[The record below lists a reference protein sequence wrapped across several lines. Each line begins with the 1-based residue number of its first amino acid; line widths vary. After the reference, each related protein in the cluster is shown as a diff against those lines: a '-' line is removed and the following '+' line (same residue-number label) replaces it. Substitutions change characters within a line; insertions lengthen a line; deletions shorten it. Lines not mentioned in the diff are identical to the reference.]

1 MGTTEAGSGTAST
14 ARRGTKVRIGV
25 GLGTATTAA
34 TGAGY
39 LALVDRLE
47 ALRFDSLWLSERV
60 SGPAP
65 DPLVALAAAAG
76 RTERLKFGTSVL
88 VVPGRNPV
96 VLAKQ
101 MATLDVLSGGRF
113 LPAVGLGA
121 VDPVEQQAFGVRREE
136 RGRRL
141 DEALGLIR
149 SLWSGQPVTHHGE
162 FYDVEDV
169 RVLPRPAQEAVDVW
183 LGGIAPSELRR
194 VGRIGDGWL
203 PSFCTPDDVAEGIPL
218 IEEVAA
224 AAGRTI
230 DPEHYGV
237 LLTYTDGPVP
247 TRIAEMVARRRPD
260 LDPAALVPAFADLP
274 GRVEEFIAA
283 GATKFVVMPLA
294 DATDWDAELG
304 RLADT
309 LLPLET

>member
-1 MGTTEAGSGTAST
+1 MTEATLPPST
-14 ARRGTKVRIGV
+14 RGTKVRVGV

-34 TGAGY
+34 SGPAFAG
-39 LALVDRLE
+39 LVDRLE

-65 DPLVALAAAAG
+65 DPLVALAVAAG
-76 RTERLKFGTSVL
+76 RTERLKLGTSVL

-96 VLAKQ
+96 LLAKE
-101 MATLDVLSGGRF
+101 MATLDVLSSGRF

-121 VDPVEQQAFGVRREE
+121 VDPVEQQAFGVRRAD

-141 DEALGLIR
+141 DEALALMR
-149 SLWSGQPVTHHGE
+149 SLWTGKPVTHHGE
-162 FYDVEDV
+162 FYDVEEV
-169 RVLPRPAQEAVDVW
+169 RVLPRPRQDVVDVW

-203 PSFCTPDDVAEGIPL
+203 PSFCTPTDVADAIPV
-218 IEEVAA
+218 IEDAA
-224 AAGRTI
+224 RSAGRTM

-237 LLTYTDGPVP
+237 LVTYCEGEVP
-247 TRIAEMVARRRPD
+247 TRIAELIARRRPE
-260 LDPAALVPAFADLP
+260 LDPRSVVPAFVDLP
-274 GRVEEFIAA
+274 GLVNEFVAA
-283 GATKFVVMPLA
+283 GATKFVVMPLTDA
-294 DATDWDAELG
+294 DDWDRELG
-304 RLADT
+304 RMADA

>member
-1 MGTTEAGSGTAST
+1 MNPSAEPPPT
-14 ARRGTKVRIGV
+14 RGGKIRVGV

-34 TGAGY
+34 TGPAF
-39 LALVDRLE
+39 ARMVDRLE
-47 ALRFDSLWLSERV
+47 ALRFDSLWLSERI

-65 DPLVALAAAAG
+65 DPLIALALAAG
-76 RTERLKFGTSVL
+76 RTERLKLGTSVL

-96 VLAKQ
+96 VLAKE
-101 MATLDVLSGGRF
+101 MATLDALSSGRF

-121 VDPVEQQAFGVRREE
+121 VDPIEQQAFGVVREE

-141 DEALGLIR
+141 DEALELMR
-149 SLWSGQPVTHHGE
+149 ALWSGEPVTHHGE
-162 FYDVEDV
+162 FFSVEGV
-169 RVLPRPAQEAVDVW
+169 RVLPRPHQELMDVW

-203 PSFCTPDDVAEGIPL
+203 PSFCTPADVADGIPV
-218 IEEVAA
+218 IEAA
-224 AAGRTI
+224 AAQAGRSL

-237 LLTYTDGPVP
+237 LVTYCDGPVP
-247 TRIAEMVARRRPD
+247 GRLVEMIERRRPG
-260 LDPAALVPAFADLP
+260 LDPREVVPSFDALASRLV
-274 GRVEEFIAA
+274 EFITA

-294 DATDWDAELG
+294 DTHDWDAELG
-304 RLADT
+304 RLAEA